1 MTSSASLD
9 ELAGMVGRHAPTD
22 GLHETAIRGLYCMR
36 MSDPSAPV
44 PAVYNPC
51 LCVVVQGSK
60 QVLLEDE
67 IYHYRPTHYLAVS
80 VDLPVLG
87 QVVHAS
93 RTEPYLCVK
102 IDLDAHVVTEIL
114 SQSRSMPAA
123 AAATPRGLFLGKMD
137 DALLGAVL
145 RLVRLLD
152 TSEDIP
158 VLAPMI
164 LREIHYRLVNGEHGQ
179 VITAMAASGSN
190 LQKIAQIIGVMKT
203 DLARPLRVD
212 ELAAKAHMSVSSF
225 HHHFKAVTAMSPLQ
239 YHKRLRLTHAR
250 QILLSENTDAASTAY
265 RVGYESP
272 SQFSREYARM
282 FGAPPIRDV
291 EGLRNGIGLPADESE
306 RGSTVRGAD
315 FAA

>member
-1 MTSSASLD
+1 MTISERLS
-9 ELAGMVGRHAPTD
+9 ELAGLVSRHAATD
-22 GLHETAIRGLYCMR
+22 GMHETAIRGLYCLR
-36 MSDPSAPV
+36 MSDPSIAV

-80 VDLPVLG
+80 VDLPVFG
-87 QVVHAS
+87 QVIDAS
-93 RTEPYLCVK
+93 RAEPYLCVK
-102 IDLDAHVVTEIL
+102 IDLDAHALTEIL
-114 SQSRSMPAA
+114 SQSRGVPPGN
-123 AAATPRGLFLGKMD
+123 AATPRGLFVGETD

-152 TSEDIP
+152 TSDDIP

-164 LREIHYRLVNGEHGQ
+164 LREIHYRLLNGEHGQ
-179 VITAMAASGSN
+179 VIAAMAAAGSN
-190 LQKIAQIIGVMKT
+190 LQKVAQIIGVMKS
-203 DLARPLRVD
+203 DLARPLRIE

-239 YHKRLRLTHAR
+239 YMKRLRLTHAR
-250 QILLSENTDAASTAY
+250 QILLSEDTDAASTAY
-265 RVGYESP
+265 RVGYESA
-272 SQFSREYARM
+272 SQFSREYSRM

-291 EGLRNGIGLPADESE
+291 EGLRSSIGASLDAE
-306 RGSTVRGAD
+306 RSAAVARAAD

>member
-1 MTSSASLD
+1 MPMNESLRALT
-9 ELAGMVGRHAPTD
+9 ELVSRYAPTN
-22 GLHETAIRGLYCMR
+22 GVHETEIRGLYCLR
-36 MSDPSAPV
+36 MSDPSMPM

-60 QVLLEDE
+60 QVLLEGE

-87 QVVHAS
+87 QVLEA
-93 RTEPYLCVK
+93 TPEKPYLCVK
-102 IDLDAHVVTEIL
+102 IDLDAHALTEVL
-114 SQSRSMPAA
+114 SQTRGVLLGDGT
-123 AAATPRGLFLGKMD
+123 TPRGLFIGEMD

-152 TSEDIP
+152 TSADIP

-164 LREIHYRLVNGEHGQ
+164 LREIHYRLLNGEHGQ
-179 VITAMAASGSN
+179 VIAAMAAAGTN
-190 LQKIAQIIGVMKT
+190 LQKIARIIAEMKA
-203 DLARPLRVD
+203 DLAKPFRVE
-212 ELAAKAHMSVSSF
+212 ELAARAHMSVSSF

-239 YHKRLRLTHAR
+239 YLKRLRLTHAR
-250 QILLSENTDAASTAY
+250 QILLSEDTDAASTAY
-265 RVGYESP
+265 RVGYESA

-291 EGLRNGIGLPADESE
+291 EALRSSIGASLDAARGAPAA
-306 RGSTVRGAD
+306 RAAD